1 MNRAMYK
8 RDQAGITFLGL
19 LLVLIIV
26 AGFGIALVKIVPLY
40 LGNFK
45 VKSVLDSL
53 KEERD
58 IATMT
63 PAENKRRINS
73 RRDINVVALKKDD
86 IKVTRA
92 AGKTV
97 ITINYEKRVPLF
109 ANLDVVA
116 RFNDNRVELQGGAP
130 RSTRWPA
137 FKNRSVTVYRS
148 PPSWRPRS
156 PTAASAK
163 TITSAWNF
171 SATACSISSSPIYCS
186 NVSPKPTKASS
197 AGCEPTWCAAPPRL
211 AWRAPAGSA
220 TIRTSAPANSRA
232 AASVAIRY
240 WPAPSRR

>member
-1 MNRAMYK
+1 MNKATYK

-58 IATMT
+58 VATMT
-63 PAENKRRINS
+63 PAEIERRINS
-73 RRDINVVALKKDD
+73 RLDINDVALKKDD

-130 RSTRWPA
+130 
-137 FKNRSVTVYRS
+137 
-148 PPSWRPRS
+148 
-156 PTAASAK
+156 
-163 TITSAWNF
+163 
-171 SATACSISSSPIYCS
+171 
-186 NVSPKPTKASS
+186 
-197 AGCEPTWCAAPPRL
+197 
-211 AWRAPAGSA
+211 
-220 TIRTSAPANSRA
+220 
-232 AASVAIRY
+232 
-240 WPAPSRR
+240 